1 MMSKGA
7 TFVIKT
13 NEDLPFTSE
22 RLGATTVKARKMRIL
37 ITGAAGFAGHHFV
50 EHILK
55 ETDWKIVVYDKLTY
69 ASMGYARLRDI
80 DLFGDVFESRRVK
93 ILGGDFSLPLAEGV
107 KREIGQVD
115 YIVHMG
121 AETHVDNSIKDP
133 KPFVMANVVGT
144 MNMLDFAREQENL
157 KLFVYFSTD
166 EVFGPVMEGKSKE
179 WDNYNSGNPYA
190 ATKAGGEEL
199 ALAYANTY
207 GLPVLITHTM
217 NLFGE
222 RQHPEK
228 FIPLVINKVLAGET
242 VYIHA
247 DPSLTKPGVRSYI
260 HCRNM
265 SAALLFLLNY
275 YVEHRPIQGSGAE
288 MSLANTRVKMNIVGE
303 KELNNLELAQ
313 FVADVVGEP
322 LKYEL
327 VDFHGSRPG
336 HDLRYALDGS
346 KLHNMGFEFPK
357 SFETSMIKTVRWT
370 LDNPRW
376 LR

>member
-1 MMSKGA
+1 
-7 TFVIKT
+7 
-13 NEDLPFTSE
+13 
-22 RLGATTVKARKMRIL
+22 MRIL

-50 EHILK
+50 EHVLK
-55 ETDWKIVVYDKLTY
+55 ETDWEVVVFDKLTY
-69 ASMGYARLRDI
+69 ASMGYDRLRDI
-80 DLFGDVFESRRVK
+80 DLFGDVFESGRVK
-93 ILGGDFSLPLAEGV
+93 ILGGDFSLPLADGV

-121 AETHVDNSIKDP
+121 AETHVDNSILDP

-242 VYIHA
+242 VKIHA
-247 DPSLTKPGVRSYI
+247 DPSLTNPGVRSYI

-265 SAALLFLLNY
+265 SAALLFLIK
-275 YVEHRPIQGSGAE
+275 EGAKFGRLPN
-288 MSLANTRVKMNIVGE
+288 MWVPQRDKVNIVGE
-303 KELNNLELAQ
+303 KEMDNLQLAQ
-313 FVADVVGEP
+313 FVAGVVGKP

-327 VDFHGSRPG
+327 VNFHESRPG

-357 SFETSMIKTVRWT
+357 SFEESMIKTVRWM

-376 LR
+376 LQ